1 MQLITILLVAVA
13 ILTLLSGIS
22 VMAGVSK
29 KQRINGVW
37 FFVATIFGAVWSIS
51 MAIFLN
57 LPINTPDTTASATAF
72 TIYASVI
79 FADVALLG
87 YICWHYRFGKIC
99 TLLFLAAGIVIA
111 DVILHNPEL
120 MYNGIILSREGN
132 QLDLN
137 YGWFFMVVLSFFGM
151 ITTAFTGFLIYRIL
165 HARDRG
171 ERVGHMVFLIGL
183 SVSGLFSLLFDMIQI
198 IPSLTWLG
206 PLVMSIVILSF
217 YYAILRYRILRVS
230 SFWLKALS
238 YVNVIA
244 SATILYMIIF
254 FVIFAALFHAQ
265 SPSATVIL
273 LNFIMIFIVLLLM
286 PVISEFNAS
295 IRSLL
300 SVNKVDLAYVI
311 KKLNRIAPRNA
322 NLKELSGFLA
332 EHLHF
337 NYIGFI
343 INGRLYSSNDTSL
356 SNEEIKAISALKTN
370 EHGVWQTPNPTVT
383 KIFIDENINA
393 VAELR
398 NAKGQVFGQIL
409 VGNPTG
415 KKHFERHDLVQL
427 EMIINI
433 VANVVYSSKRTGK

>member
-1 MQLITILLVAVA
+1 MQLVTILLIAVAV
-13 ILTLLSGIS
+13 LTLLSGIS

-29 KQRINGVW
+29 KQRTNGIW
-37 FFVATIFGAVWSIS
+37 FFVATICGAIWSVS
-51 MAIFLN
+51 MAIFLT
-57 LPINTPDTTASATAF
+57 LPISAPDTTASIIAF
-72 TIYASVI
+72 IVYASVI
-79 FADVALLG
+79 FADVSLLG
-87 YICWHYRFGKIC
+87 YICWHYRFGKVC
-99 TLLFLAAGIVIA
+99 TLLFLVAGIIIA
-111 DVILHNPEL
+111 DIILHNPEL
-120 MYNGIILSREGN
+120 MYNGIILSRDGN

-137 YGWFFMVVLSFFGM
+137 YGWFFMIVLSFFGL
-151 ITTAFTGFLIYRIL
+151 ITTAFTCFLIYRIR
-165 HARDRG
+165 HSRERG
-171 ERVGHMVFLIGL
+171 ERIGHTVFLVGL
-183 SVSGLFSLLFDMIQI
+183 SISGLFSLLFDMIQI
-198 IPSLTWLG
+198 VPSLTWLG

-217 YYAILRYRILRVS
+217 YYAILRHRILHVS

-238 YVNVIA
+238 YVNIIA

-286 PVISEFNAS
+286 PVINEFNAS
-295 IRSLL
+295 VRSLL

-322 NLKELSGFLA
+322 NLKELASFLA

-343 INGRLYSSNDTSL
+343 INGRLYSSNDASL
-356 SNEEIKAISALKTN
+356 SNEEIHAISELKTN
-370 EHGVWQTPNPTVT
+370 ERGVWQTPNSTVT
-383 KIFIDENINA
+383 KIFVDENINA

-433 VANVVYSSKRTGK
+433 VANVVYSSKRTRK

>member
-1 MQLITILLVAVA
+1 
-13 ILTLLSGIS
+13 
-22 VMAGVSK
+22 
-29 KQRINGVW
+29 
-37 FFVATIFGAVWSIS
+37 
-51 MAIFLN
+51 
-57 LPINTPDTTASATAF
+57 
-72 TIYASVI
+72 
-79 FADVALLG
+79 
-87 YICWHYRFGKIC
+87 
-99 TLLFLAAGIVIA
+99 
-111 DVILHNPEL
+111 
-120 MYNGIILSREGN
+120 
-132 QLDLN
+132 
-137 YGWFFMVVLSFFGM
+137 
-151 ITTAFTGFLIYRIL
+151 
-165 HARDRG
+165 
-171 ERVGHMVFLIGL
+171 
-183 SVSGLFSLLFDMIQI
+183 
-198 IPSLTWLG
+198 
-206 PLVMSIVILSF
+206 
-217 YYAILRYRILRVS
+217 
-230 SFWLKALS
+230 
-238 YVNVIA
+238 
-244 SATILYMIIF
+244 
-254 FVIFAALFHAQ
+254 
-265 SPSATVIL
+265 
-273 LNFIMIFIVLLLM
+273 M